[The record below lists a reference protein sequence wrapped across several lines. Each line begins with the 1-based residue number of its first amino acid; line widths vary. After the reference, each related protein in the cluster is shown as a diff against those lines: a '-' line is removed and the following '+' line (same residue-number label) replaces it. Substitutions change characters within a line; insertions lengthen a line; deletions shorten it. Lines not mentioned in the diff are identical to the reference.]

1 MKQKLHLLSLFFGT
15 AMIVAGNA
23 CSDDEGVETAF
34 ITSDIQQVSFDAF
47 DEGTEKSVTIDANY
61 DWSFDVT
68 DEGGYFDV
76 VRDPSD
82 PNKLNITQKKTNYS
96 KDAYKATIRVV
107 AQESAANMAE
117 TTISLEV
124 GANSS
129 TYLAFADQAY
139 AGQSIIAISMD
150 ADGTFTNPEDI
161 STASVEVYLMTNN
174 VLSMKWIDDQNPL
187 APPTD
192 DRQDTP
198 ETRTPV
204 EGCDWLEYEQ
214 VTELTEE
221 ELEHLGVSEGVSK
234 VVIRGKSNTDRENG
248 RIAHLKIYS
257 GNENIHNDICEV
269 DVVIMQGE
277 LKDMLITTPSEMKFE
292 WNAVGTTQVIDVL
305 SNAMDKIDTKLT
317 GVNADNI
324 NRLFEVK
331 EEDVSENIKRISL
344 TMTAPYLGSTEGTTN
359 YDAYYFTLN
368 DEGEKE
374 PDYTKL
380 SSTTY
385 IRCSAAPAVEFS
397 TNKSTLA
404 FKKDGEKKQYL
415 TVTTNFPKEAIT
427 LECKDGSG
435 EAADWMTA
443 EYKDDLKA
451 VEVTVTGDFTEEGRN
466 GKLVIKVGTFANNQ
480 AQQTISVVQMGTN
493 PVLIVKPT
501 YLTFGASGGTQ
512 TITVDSNQPVTLD
525 SSALFDGCKATYD
538 ETEGTITVEVGAL
551 QDAAMGGLSGTL
563 TVQGG
568 ELKETVTIVQNP
580 TYKVGDLYVIN
591 GNPVG
596 VVYKVT
602 DDGAH
607 GYAFAF
613 KVQNILNYVICNGK
627 FGPQFGYFPYDPDMW
642 QISGED
648 EDTTGYD
655 PDAPYPNDR
664 FDGKKNCDLI
674 KSADPN
680 WRNKF
685 NALKWVE
692 DVSQEDGVEWYIPAE
707 KELLE
712 LAQYMC
718 GQSIAPAS
726 IAAQLGLEPT
736 TLTWA
741 REDEVNK
748 QWIANTNPSSVSFN
762 YDPQWDNIKKRWNEI
777 RELYKKYGGD
787 YYIVFEESDCKE
799 ITAANLG
806 TNDRGGT
813 RWYSS
818 TMVREKWNDMDP
830 DTWQTFQW
838 YGYRSVSVNFDYFY
852 GDGEYWFWNF
862 ICQFQKNKN
871 GGVTNWRE
879 CGGSTHPICKF

>member
-15 AMIVAGNA
+15 VMIVAGNA

-124 GANSS
+124 GANSA
-129 TYLAFADQAY
+129 TFLAFADQAY

-192 DRQDTP
+192 EGQDLP

-385 IRCSAAPAVEFS
+385 IRCSAAPAVELS
-397 TNKSTLA
+397 TNKSTLI

-435 EAADWMTA
+435 EAVDWMTA

-466 GKLVIKVGTFANNQ
+466 GKLVITVGTFANNR

-493 PVLIVKPT
+493 PVLIVEPT

-512 TITVDSNQPVTLD
+512 TITVDSNQPITLD
-525 SSALFDGCKATYD
+525 SSALFDGCKATYN

-551 QDAAMGGLSGTL
+551 QDATKGGLSGTL

-580 TYKVGDLYVIN
+580 TYNVGDLYVIN

-613 KVQNILNYVICNGK
+613 KVQNLGQYPFCNGK
-627 FGPQFGYFPYDPDMW
+627 FGPQFGYYPFDPSW
-642 QISGED
+642 EETGED
-648 EDTTGYD
+648 EDPTGYD
-655 PDAPYPNDR
+655 ADAPYPNDR

-680 WRNKF
+680 WRSKF
-685 NALKWVE
+685 KALEWVE
-692 DVSQEDGVEWYIPAE
+692 TVSQEDGVEWYIPAE

-712 LAQYMC
+712 LVQYMC
-718 GQSIAPAS
+718 GQSLTPTHLAS
-726 IAAQLGLEPT
+726 QLGIEPT
-736 TLTWA
+736 ALHFI
-741 REDEVNK
+741 REDEINLRYMLTTDPDREEY
-748 QWIANTNPSSVSFN
+748 N
-762 YDPQWDNIKKRWNEI
+762 PQWSDVKKKWDEI
-777 RELYKKYGGD
+777 RALYQEHGD
-787 YYIVFEESDCKE
+787 NYYIVFDASDSKQATE
-799 ITAANLG
+799 AVLATY
-806 TNDRGGT
+806 DRCGT

-818 TMVREKWNDMDP
+818 TMYRYKIHDFDSTGWGYKYWWD
-830 DTWQTFQW
+830 
-838 YGYRSVSVNFDYFY
+838 YGAFSVDFDYYYESNIVEIANPTCCF
-852 GDGEYWFWNF
+852 EWN
-862 ICQFQKNKN
+862 KAHT
-871 GGVTNWRE
+871 GVVNWRLA
-879 CGGSTHPICKF
+879 CGSTHPICKF